1 MQNMSKHQILADE
14 RAAAFKAVYLKEV
27 DVRTFCKKF
36 PVVAKTKKAVF
47 SLVEG
52 NLPAISGSPG
62 WPGI

>member
-1 MQNMSKHQILADE
+1 MNNIKSQILADE

-27 DVRTFCKKF
+27 DVRTFSKKF